1 MLCVYPFC
9 THKRERADTMGR
21 QSFGTID
28 KRGTASRPR
37 YRARF
42 DDPTYTG
49 PGRAPRIS
57 APHTFPTKREAE
69 IWLAAQW
76 SAIAAGT
83 WEHPAAIAAREAEDA
98 RQQSLK
104 GLTVAEWADAWL
116 VDLERTAA
124 AGTLRKRRS
133 DLRCHILPYLGD
145 VELAALTSASLS
157 RWWTDLDTTP
167 GARKNT
173 YETMRALL
181 NAAVADDRTLL
192 ITSPLRIKGAARE
205 ARVIS
210 KFLYTPAQ
218 VAALADAM
226 PAPYN
231 ALVVLL
237 ADAGLRINEALAL
250 TRSSLI
256 ERADGGMS
264 VRVEA
269 SLHRA
274 GRHLEPGPTKTAA
287 GVRTVAL
294 MASTATTM
302 RAHLRTHVAPDPQ
315 AILFP
320 ALRGSGY
327 ARDTALT
334 HLLTAAQTAAGI
346 EIPTGHS
353 GGWHALRHYSAT
365 RYGQAG
371 ATTRALM
378 TRYGWSDPDMA
389 ARYQRSDE
397 AYELEMIARMEA
409 RAARTQ

>member
-1 MLCVYPFC
+1 
-9 THKRERADTMGR
+9 MGR

-28 KRGTASRPR
+28 KRGTTSKPR

-83 WEHPAAIAAREAEDA
+83 WEHPAAVAAREAEEA

-104 GLTVAEWADAWL
+104 GLTVADWADAWL
-116 VDLERTAA
+116 ADLERTAA

-133 DLRCHILPYLGD
+133 DLRRHVLPYLGD
-145 VELAALTSASLS
+145 RELAALTSASLS
-157 RWWTDLDTTP
+157 QWWKDLDATP
-167 GARKNT
+167 GARRNA

-192 ITSPLRIKGAARE
+192 TANPLSIKGGARE
-205 ARVIS
+205 ARTIQ
-210 KFLYTPAQ
+210 KYLYSPGQ
-218 VAALADAM
+218 VAALAAAM
-226 PAPYN
+226 PSKYR

-250 TRSSLI
+250 TRSSII
-256 ERADGGMS
+256 EREDGGMS
-264 VRVEA
+264 VRIEQ

-274 GRHLEPGPTKTAA
+274 GRHLEPGPTKTTA

-294 MASTATTM
+294 MEATTTTM
-302 RAHLRTHVAPDPQ
+302 RAHLRHHVDEGPS

-320 ALRGSGY
+320 APAGSGY

-334 HLLTAAQTAAGI
+334 RMLTAAHEHAGI
-346 EIPTGHS
+346 VIPPGMS

-378 TRYGWSDPDMA
+378 ARYGWSDPAMA
-389 ARYQRSDE
+389 ARYQRADE

-409 RAARTQ
+409 RAASVKQH

>member
-1 MLCVYPFC
+1 
-9 THKRERADTMGR
+9 MGR

-28 KRGTASRPR
+28 KRGTASKPR

-83 WEHPAAIAAREAEDA
+83 WEHPAVIAAREAEEA
-98 RQQSLK
+98 RQQSLR
-104 GLTVAEWADAWL
+104 GLTVAEWADSWL
-116 VDLERTAA
+116 ADLERTAA

-133 DLRCHILPYLGD
+133 DLRCHILPYIGD
-145 VELAALTSASLS
+145 AELAALTSADLS
-157 RWWTDLDTTP
+157 AWWQTLAVTP
-167 GARKNT
+167 GARRNA

-181 NAAVADDRTLL
+181 NSAVADDRTLL
-192 ITSPLRIKGAARE
+192 AANPLSIKGGARE
-205 ARVIS
+205 ARRVQ
-210 KFLYTPAQ
+210 KYLYSPVE
-218 VAALADAM
+218 VAALAAEM
-226 PAPYN
+226 PAQYC
-231 ALVVLL
+231 ALVILL

-250 TRSSLI
+250 TRASLL
-256 ERADGGMS
+256 EREDGGMS
-264 VRVEA
+264 VRVES
-269 SLHRA
+269 SLHRV

-294 MASTATTM
+294 MAATATTM
-302 RAHLRTHVAPDPQ
+302 RAHLRHHVDEGPS

-320 ALRGSGY
+320 TPSGSGY

-334 HLLTAAQTAAGI
+334 RMLTAAHDRARIA
-346 EIPTGHS
+346 IPSGMS

-397 AYELEMIARMEA
+397 EYERELVARMEA
-409 RAARTQ
+409 RTDRH

>member
-1 MLCVYPFC
+1 
-9 THKRERADTMGR
+9 MGR

-28 KRGTASRPR
+28 KRGTTSKPR

-83 WEHPAAIAAREAEDA
+83 WEHPAAVAAREAEEA

-104 GLTVAEWADAWL
+104 GLTVADWANTWL
-116 VDLERTAA
+116 ADLERTAA

-133 DLRCHILPYLGD
+133 DLRRHVLPYLGD
-145 VELAALTSASLS
+145 AELADLNSADLS
-157 RWWTDLDTTP
+157 QWWACLDAKP
-167 GARKNT
+167 GARRNA
-173 YETMRALL
+173 YETMRALM

-192 ITSPLRIKGAARE
+192 TANPLSIKGGARE
-205 ARVIS
+205 ARRVQ
-210 KFLYTPAQ
+210 KYLYTPAE
-218 VAALADAM
+218 VAALAAEM
-226 PAPYN
+226 PARYR

-250 TRSSLI
+250 TRSSLV
-256 ERADGGMS
+256 EREDGGMS
-264 VRVEA
+264 VRVER

-287 GVRTVAL
+287 GVRTVVLMGATAGAL
-294 MASTATTM
+294 
-302 RAHLRTHVAPDPQ
+302 RAHLRHRVDEGPS

-320 ALRGSGY
+320 APSGSGY
-327 ARDTALT
+327 ARDTALAR
-334 HLLTAAQTAAGI
+334 LLAAAHECAGI
-346 EIPTGHS
+346 VIPTGMS

-378 TRYGWSDPDMA
+378 TRYGWSDPAMA

-397 AYELEMIARMEA
+397 EYERELVARMEG
-409 RAARTQ
+409 RASRG

>member
-1 MLCVYPFC
+1 
-9 THKRERADTMGR
+9 MGR

-28 KRGTASRPR
+28 KRGTTSKPR

-42 DDPTYTG
+42 DDPTHAG

-83 WEHPAAIAAREAEDA
+83 WEHPAAVAAREAEEA
-98 RQQSLK
+98 RQQSLR

-116 VDLERTAA
+116 ADLERTAA

-133 DLRCHILPYLGD
+133 DLRRHILPFLGD
-145 VELAALTSASLS
+145 AELADLTSADLS
-157 RWWTDLDTTP
+157 SWWSTLDATP
-167 GARKNT
+167 GARRNA

-192 ITSPLRIKGAARE
+192 PANPLSIKGGARE
-205 ARVIS
+205 ARVS
-210 KFLYTPAQ
+210 AKYLYSPAE
-218 VAALADAM
+218 VTALAAEM
-226 PAPYN
+226 PARYR
-231 ALVVLL
+231 ALVILL

-250 TRSSLI
+250 TRSSII
-256 ERADGGMS
+256 EREDGGMS
-264 VRVEA
+264 VRVER

-287 GVRTVAL
+287 GVRTVVLMGATAGAL
-294 MASTATTM
+294 
-302 RAHLRTHVAPDPQ
+302 RAHLRHHVDEGPS

-320 ALRGSGY
+320 APSGSGY

-334 HLLTAAQTAAGI
+334 RLLTVAQERAGI
-346 EIPTGHS
+346 SIPKGMS
-353 GGWHALRHYSAT
+353 GGWHALRHFSAT

-378 TRYGWSDPDMA
+378 TRYGWSDPAMA

-397 AYELEMIARMEA
+397 EYERELVARMEA
-409 RAARTQ
+409 RADTH

>member
-1 MLCVYPFC
+1 
-9 THKRERADTMGR
+9 MGR
-21 QSFGTID
+21 QAFGTID
-28 KRGTASRPR
+28 KRGTTSKPR

-83 WEHPAAIAAREAEDA
+83 WEHPAAVAAREAEEA

-116 VDLERTAA
+116 ADLERAAA

-133 DLRCHILPYLGD
+133 DLRRHILPYLGD
-145 VELAALTSASLS
+145 AELAALTSADLS
-157 RWWTDLDTTP
+157 TWWHTLDTTP
-167 GARKNT
+167 GARRNA

-181 NAAVADDRTLL
+181 NAAVADDRTL
-192 ITSPLRIKGAARE
+192 IAASPLSIKGGARE
-205 ARVIS
+205 ARTIQ
-210 KFLYTPAQ
+210 KYLYSPGQ
-218 VAALADAM
+218 VAALAAEM
-226 PAPYN
+226 PSKYR

-250 TRSSLI
+250 TRSSII
-256 ERADGGMS
+256 EREDGGMS
-264 VRVEA
+264 VRIEQ

-274 GRHLEPGPTKTAA
+274 GRHLEPGPTKTTA

-294 MASTATTM
+294 MAATATTM
-302 RAHLRTHVAPDPQ
+302 RAHLRHHVDEGPS

-320 ALRGSGY
+320 APGGSGY

-334 HLLTAAQTAAGI
+334 RMLTAAHEHA
-346 EIPTGHS
+346 EIVIPPGMS

-378 TRYGWSDPDMA
+378 TRYGWSDPAMA
-389 ARYQRSDE
+389 ARYQRADE

-409 RAARTQ
+409 RAASVKQR

>member
-1 MLCVYPFC
+1 
-9 THKRERADTMGR
+9 MGR

-28 KRGTASRPR
+28 KRGTTSKPR

-42 DDPTYTG
+42 DDPTYAG

-83 WEHPAAIAAREAEDA
+83 WEHPAAVAAREAEEA
-98 RQQSLK
+98 RQQSLR

-116 VDLERTAA
+116 ADLERTAA

-133 DLRCHILPYLGD
+133 DLRRHILPFLGD
-145 VELAALTSASLS
+145 AELADLTSADLS
-157 RWWTDLDTTP
+157 SWWSTLDATP
-167 GARKNT
+167 GARRNA

-192 ITSPLRIKGAARE
+192 PANPLSIKGGARE
-205 ARVIS
+205 ARVS
-210 KFLYTPAQ
+210 AKYLYSPAE
-218 VAALADAM
+218 VAALAAEM
-226 PAPYN
+226 PARYR
-231 ALVVLL
+231 ALVILL

-256 ERADGGMS
+256 EREGGGMS
-264 VRVEA
+264 VRIEQ

-287 GVRTVAL
+287 GVRTVVL
-294 MASTATTM
+294 MGATATVL
-302 RAHLRTHVAPDPQ
+302 REHLRHHVDEGPG

-320 ALRGSGY
+320 TPSGSGF
-327 ARDTALT
+327 ARDTALMR
-334 HLLTAAQTAAGI
+334 LLAAAHERAGI
-346 EIPTGHS
+346 IIPEGMS
-353 GGWHALRHYSAT
+353 GGWRALRHYSAT

-378 TRYGWSDPDMA
+378 TRYGWSDPAMA

-397 AYELEMIARMEA
+397 EYERELVARMEA
-409 RAARTQ
+409 RADKH

>member
-1 MLCVYPFC
+1 
-9 THKRERADTMGR
+9 MGR

-28 KRGTASRPR
+28 KRGTASKPR

-42 DDPTYTG
+42 DDPTHAG

-83 WEHPAAIAAREAEDA
+83 WEHPAAVAAREAEHE
-98 RQQSLK
+98 RQQTLK
-104 GLTVAEWADAWL
+104 GLTIADWADAWL
-116 VDLERTAA
+116 ADLERTAA

-133 DLRCHILPYLGD
+133 DLRRHVLPYLGNA
-145 VELAALTSASLS
+145 ELADLTSADLS
-157 RWWTDLDTTP
+157 SWWNALDATP
-167 GARKNT
+167 GARRNA

-181 NAAVADDRTLL
+181 NAAAVDDRTLL
-192 ITSPLRIKGAARE
+192 TTNPLSIKGGARE
-205 ARVIS
+205 ARTIQ
-210 KFLYTPAQ
+210 KYLYSPAE
-218 VAALADAM
+218 VTALAAEM
-226 PAPYN
+226 PEQYR
-231 ALVVLL
+231 ALVILL

-256 ERADGGMS
+256 ERTDGGMS
-264 VRVEA
+264 VRVEQ

-287 GVRTVAL
+287 GVRTVVL
-294 MASTATTM
+294 MDATATAL
-302 RAHLRTHVAPDPQ
+302 REHLRHHVDEGPS

-320 ALRGSGY
+320 APSGSEY

-334 HLLTAAQTAAGI
+334 RLLTAAQERAGI
-346 EIPTGHS
+346 SIPKGMS
-353 GGWHALRHYSAT
+353 GGWHALRHFSAT

-378 TRYGWSDPDMA
+378 TRYGWSDPAMA

-397 AYELEMIARMEA
+397 EYERELVARMEGRVG
-409 RAARTQ
+409 RA

>member
-1 MLCVYPFC
+1 
-9 THKRERADTMGR
+9 MGR

-28 KRGTASRPR
+28 KRGTASKPR

-57 APHTFPTKREAE
+57 APYTFPTKREAE

-83 WEHPAAIAAREAEDA
+83 WEHPADIAAREAEEA

-104 GLTVAEWADAWL
+104 GLTVADWADTWL
-116 VDLERTAA
+116 ADLERTAA

-133 DLRCHILPYLGD
+133 DLRRHVLPYLKD
-145 VELAALTSASLS
+145 HELADLTSADLS
-157 RWWTDLDTTP
+157 QWWKDLDATP
-167 GARKNT
+167 GARRNA
-173 YETMRALL
+173 YETMRAFL

-192 ITSPLRIKGAARE
+192 TANPISIKGGARE
-205 ARVIS
+205 ARRLQ
-210 KFLYTPAQ
+210 KYLYTPAE
-218 VAALADAM
+218 VAALAAEM
-226 PAPYN
+226 PAQYS

-250 TRSSLI
+250 TRSSII
-256 ERADGGMS
+256 EREDGGMS
-264 VRVEA
+264 VRVEH

-274 GRHLEPGPTKTAA
+274 GRHMEPGPTKTAA
-287 GVRTVAL
+287 GVRTVVL
-294 MASTATTM
+294 MGATATAL
-302 RAHLRTHVAPDPQ
+302 REHLRHHVDEGPS

-320 ALRGSGY
+320 APSGSGY

-334 HLLTAAQTAAGI
+334 RLLTVAQERAGI
-346 EIPTGHS
+346 SIPKGMS
-353 GGWHALRHYSAT
+353 GGWHALRHFSAT

-378 TRYGWSDPDMA
+378 TRYGWSDPAMA

-397 AYELEMIARMEA
+397 EYELELVARMEGRVG
-409 RAARTQ
+409 RA

>member
-1 MLCVYPFC
+1 
-9 THKRERADTMGR
+9 MGR

-28 KRGTASRPR
+28 KRGTTSKPR

-83 WEHPAAIAAREAEDA
+83 WEHPADIAAREAEEA
-98 RQQSLK
+98 RQQSLR
-104 GLTVAEWADAWL
+104 GLTVADWADAWL
-116 VDLERTAA
+116 ADLERTAA

-133 DLRCHILPYLGD
+133 DLRRHILPYLGD
-145 VELAALTSASLS
+145 AELAALTSADLS
-157 RWWTDLDTTP
+157 TWWHTLDTTP
-167 GARKNT
+167 GARRNA

-192 ITSPLRIKGAARE
+192 TANPLSIKGGARE
-205 ARVIS
+205 ARRIQ
-210 KFLYTPAQ
+210 KYLYTPAE
-218 VAALADAM
+218 VAALAAEM
-226 PAPYN
+226 PAQYR

-264 VRVEA
+264 VRVES
-269 SLHRA
+269 SLHRV
-274 GRHLEPGPTKTAA
+274 GRHLEPGPTKTSA
-287 GVRTVAL
+287 GVRTVVL
-294 MASTATTM
+294 MVVTATV
-302 RAHLRTHVAPDPQ
+302 LREHVRHHVDEGPS

-320 ALRGSGY
+320 SPSGSGY

-334 HLLTAAQTAAGI
+334 RMLTAAQERAGI
-346 EIPTGHS
+346 TIPPGMS

-378 TRYGWSDPDMA
+378 TRYGWSDPAMA

-397 AYELEMIARMEA
+397 EYERELVARMEA
-409 RAARTQ
+409 RADKH